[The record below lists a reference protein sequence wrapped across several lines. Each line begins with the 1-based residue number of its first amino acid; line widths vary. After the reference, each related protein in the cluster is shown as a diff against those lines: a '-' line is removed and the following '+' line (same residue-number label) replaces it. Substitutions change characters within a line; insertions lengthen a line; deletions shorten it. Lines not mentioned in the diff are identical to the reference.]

1 MADDRQVGQC
11 SRQVQRLDDAALRK
25 IQTGD
30 RRAIE
35 IDVLDIRA
43 AMTLEQKATIPEVIA
58 AKETLAKAKSDT
70 FWNTL
75 KREIRHKI
83 INVTDQ
89 VLFEREGEEFTQPS
103 NLESYYERA
112 RRYVDENYDEPALN
126 KLRNNIPLDEEDWE
140 TLERI
145 FWSEV
150 GTAEEYKREIHTA
163 DDEDIPLGKFVRSLT
178 GLDKATAEQAF
189 NEFLDTG
196 LYTQEQITFVRY
208 IIDWLVQYGTLARQ
222 EMAYDEF
229 SGGMDVTEVFEDNII
244 LFQRIMTVVDNI
256 NANAMPLAA

>member
-1 MADDRQVGQC
+1 MNNFPIPHLAVPLRANPSGVQVCRDLPQNFSGQRPTEDFFHNGSLC
-11 SRQVQRLDDAALRK
+11 FIHSVVAIHQIVAVWS
-25 IQTGD
+25 GC
-30 RRAIE
+30 RAIGS
-35 IDVLDIRA
+35 VFK
-43 AMTLEQKATIPEVIA
+43 TLLQAPPAVCRDAVALI
-58 AKETLAKAKSDT
+58 
-70 FWNTL
+70 F
-75 KREIRHKI
+75 RQR
-83 INVTDQ
+83 
-89 VLFEREGEEFTQPS
+89 R

-126 KLRNNIPLDEEDWE
+126 KPRNNIPLDEEDWK

-178 GLDKATAEQAF
+178 GLDKSTAEQAF

-244 LFQRIMTVVDNI
+244 LFQRIMTVIDNI

>member
-1 MADDRQVGQC
+1 
-11 SRQVQRLDDAALRK
+11 
-25 IQTGD
+25 
-30 RRAIE
+30 
-35 IDVLDIRA
+35 
-43 AMTLEQKATIPEVIA
+43 MTLEQKATIPEVIA

-70 FWNTL
+70 FWNTATLPEIDKIREEMRGLMHFL